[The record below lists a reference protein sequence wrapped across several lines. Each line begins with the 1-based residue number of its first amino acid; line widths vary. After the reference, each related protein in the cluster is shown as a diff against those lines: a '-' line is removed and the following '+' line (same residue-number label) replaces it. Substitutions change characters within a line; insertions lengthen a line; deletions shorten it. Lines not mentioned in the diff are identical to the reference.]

1 SGRDYTQYPRLDETA
16 RDLAGSYP
24 ALGIGGPHVDQDS
37 PDDGDYAGRL
47 WDVLR
52 NDSEKPKPKHHPEIL
67 RRAAEQVAAHPD
79 PGVSDCGPM
88 AFSAERWAGY
98 LARKGIPWPRLAS
111 GALALD
117 DDTFREMSRA
127 YPEEVAPIRELRH
140 ALSQMR
146 LHELAVGSDGR
157 NRVLLSAFGSRTGR
171 NQPSNSKFIFGPA
184 VWLRCLIKPAAGR
197 AVAYVDWSQQ
207 ELAIAAAL
215 S

>member
-1 SGRDYTQYPRLDETA
+1 D
-16 RDLAGSYP
+16 
-24 ALGIGGPHVDQDS
+24 IV
-37 PDDGDYAGRL
+37 
-47 WDVLR
+47 
-52 NDSEKPKPKHHPEIL
+52 
-67 RRAAEQVAAHPD
+67 RRAAEQVAACPD
-79 PGVSDCGPM
+79 TGKGYCGPM
-88 AFSAERWAGY
+88 TFSAERWGGY
-98 LARKGIPWPRLAS
+98 LARQGIPWPRLAS

-127 YPEEVAPIRELRH
+127 YPQEVGPIRELRH

-146 LHELAVGSDGR
+146 LNELAVGRDGR

-171 NQPSNSKFIFGPA
+171 NQPSNSRFIFGPA
-184 VWLRCLIKPAAGR
+184 VWLRCLIQPPPGR